1 MSKLEKILKVSFPN
15 GTKIINATNSSKKIK
30 ENTLFFALQGQK
42 MHGSVFIEDAI
53 NMGVSAVVHND

>member
-30 ENTLFFALQGQK
+30 ENTLFLHCKDKKCMEVYLLK
-42 MHGSVFIEDAI
+42 MQ
-53 NMGVSAVVHND
+53 